1 MRALLAALVVAVF
14 GAFPGQLVNERLIG
28 TIGPAATISLTD
40 EGSNPVG
47 TIPPA
52 TYDIEVSDLSEF
64 HNFHLTGPG
73 VDERTA
79 VPETGTTV
87 TWTRALAS
95 GSYHYEC
102 EVHPLTMFGDFTVS
116 GSPPPPPPPPPPP
129 LPPPAPPP
137 PPPPPPPTP
146 PPAPPPP
153 PPVPPPPA
161 SPAPPAAAVVTAVR
175 VRSATRTLVV
185 LSLRVDRAARG
196 SLELKRRSRTVA
208 KTIAA
213 LKRGTNVLRLRPRR
227 ALPRG
232 RYQLV
237 LRVGTARPRT
247 YGLRLR

>member
-1 MRALLAALVVAVF
+1 MRVLLAALVVGVF
-14 GAFPGQLVNERLIG
+14 GAFPGQAVNERLIG
-28 TIGPAATISLTD
+28 TVGPADTISLTD
-40 EGSNPVG
+40 EDSNPVG
-47 TIPPA
+47 TIQPA
-52 TYDIEVSDLSEF
+52 TYDIEASDLSEF

-73 VDERTA
+73 VDERTT

-87 TWTRALAS
+87 TWTRTLAN

-102 EVHPLTMFGDFTVS
+102 EAHPLTMFGDFTVS

-129 LPPPAPPP
+129 
-137 PPPPPPPTP
+137 TP

-153 PPVPPPPA
+153 PPAPPPA

-175 VRSATRTLVV
+175 VRTATRTLVV

-208 KTIAA
+208 KTSAA